1 MYFSFFSSFFLKFAL
16 PKKRKKNQHPTIILI
31 GLVLCIC
38 CRRHGIHK
46 SVLWKRPSF
55 QDGAACSCGEDLPS
69 CLIYLFCG
77 PRSCGCG
84 GCCLSLAEKYLYDMQ
99 DNKMISG
106 VCKSEPKSRQNQ
118 PATAAHC
125 LGKLGVSRLGTA
137 FLLCVA
143 SVCRAPSPHPLL
155 PSTALESFPLLLQK
169 ASTLPPIVF
178 LLLLPLRSR
187 ECKSGNDF
195 EQKAPSKSCA
205 VQGEGR
211 AGSPGRCMSPLL
223 RGKRFPDQEIGCF
236 PLTPLD
242 RAALGS
248 VLGTVLSHPSCPCNG
263 NGCPVCENRSKMN
276 ELQ

>member
-1 MYFSFFSSFFLKFAL
+1 M
-16 PKKRKKNQHPTIILI
+16 
-31 GLVLCIC
+31 
-38 CRRHGIHK
+38 
-46 SVLWKRPSF
+46 LWKRPSL
-55 QDGAACSCGEDLPS
+55 QDGAACSHGEDLPS

-77 PRSCGCG
+77 PRSCGCE
-84 GCCLSLAEKYLYDMQ
+84 GCRLSLAEKYLYDMP
-99 DNKMISG
+99 DNKTMSD
-106 VCKSEPKSRQNQ
+106 VCKFEPKSRPEQ
-118 PATAAHC
+118 PTTAARC

-137 FLLCVA
+137 FFLCMA

-155 PSTALESFPLLLQK
+155 PSTAPESFPLLPRK

-178 LLLLPLRSR
+178 LLLLLLRSR

-211 AGSPGRCMSPLL
+211 AGGPGRCKSPLL
-223 RGKRFPDQEIGCF
+223 QGKRFPDREIGCF
-236 PLTPLD
+236 PLTPQE

-248 VLGTVLSHPSCPCNG
+248 VLGTVLSRPSCPCNG
-263 NGCPVCENRSKMN
+263 KGCPVCENRSKMS